1 MTQVSFLHPK
11 PQPEHDPAVLALVQH
26 IPPGVTSNTPI
37 HLWDL
42 RRVQGTRLDEVV
54 GDLMLETDDA

>member
-1 MTQVSFLHPK
+1 MNVSFLHPK
-11 PQPEHDPAVLALVQH
+11 PQPEHDPAVLAQAQH

-42 RRVQGTRLDEVV
+42 RKIQGTRLDEVI
-54 GDLMLETDDA
+54 GNLMLETEE

>member
-1 MTQVSFLHPK
+1 MNVSFTRTK
-11 PQPEHDPAVLALVQH
+11 PQPEHDPAVIARAQR

-42 RRVQGTRLDEVV
+42 RKIQGTRLDEVI
-54 GDLMLETDDA
+54 GNRLLETDNA

>member
-1 MTQVSFLHPK
+1 MTHVSFIRPK
-11 PQPEHDPAVLALVQH
+11 PQIEHDPEVLARVQH

-42 RRVQGTRLDEVV
+42 RKIQGTRLDEVV
-54 GDLMLETDDA
+54 GDLMLETEE

>member
-1 MTQVSFLHPK
+1 MYQSFHRPK
-11 PQPEHDPAVLALVQH
+11 PQPEHEPAVLARVQY

-42 RRVQGTRLDEVV
+42 RKIQGTRLDEVIQ
-54 GDLMLETDDA
+54 DLMLETGE

>member
-1 MTQVSFLHPK
+1 MYISFLHPK
-11 PQPEHDPAVLALVQH
+11 PQPEYDPEVLAQVH
-26 IPPGVTSNTPI
+26 YIPSGVTSNTPI

-42 RRVQGTRLDEVV
+42 RKIQGTRLDEVV